1 MINCKNSAKLILGT
15 LCAMALAIPTLS
27 SCEHKDLCFDH
38 DVHAPKYDFRV
49 VATYEQEWEINNS
62 DNKVWNSEEEWPDR
76 FGMTYNELRPEVPKG
91 LRMHVFSESGV
102 SDMINMPALG
112 DVVGLRPGNH
122 QLLFY
127 NNDTEYIL
135 FDDMYSYASAKA
147 TTRTRTRSTYMG
159 NPFKGNASRSEPTVN
174 MPDMLYGNYNEK
186 YTSQRTTEEVVMPVT
201 MHPLVFKYL
210 VRYEF
215 SKGLEY
221 VGLVRGAL
229 SGMAAAVYMHNGQT
243 SKEAATL
250 LYDCTLEPW
259 GAQAIVRTF
268 GVPDWPNA
276 LYQPT
281 RGQRSYA
288 LNLEVR
294 LKNGLIKNFD
304 FDVTDQ
310 IEKQPQGGVI
320 IVKGLE
326 ISDKDGWQGGSGFDV
341 KIDGWGEFKDIVIPL
356 K

>member
-62 DNKVWNSEEEWPDR
+62 DNKVWNSEDEWPER
-76 FGMTYNELRPEVPKG
+76 FGMTYNELRPDVPKG

-102 SDMINMPALG
+102 SDMINMPAKG

-186 YTSQRTTEEVVMPVT
+186 YTSQRTTEEVVRSLPS
-201 MHPLVFKYL
+201 
-210 VRYEF
+210 RSF
-215 SKGLEY
+215 SP
-221 VGLVRGAL
+221 
-229 SGMAAAVYMHNGQT
+229 AAMNRKRNT
-243 SKEAATL
+243 STA
-250 LYDCTLEPW
+250 
-259 GAQAIVRTF
+259 
-268 GVPDWPNA
+268 
-276 LYQPT
+276 
-281 RGQRSYA
+281 
-288 LNLEVR
+288 
-294 LKNGLIKNFD
+294 
-304 FDVTDQ
+304 
-310 IEKQPQGGVI
+310 
-320 IVKGLE
+320 
-326 ISDKDGWQGGSGFDV
+326 
-341 KIDGWGEFKDIVIPL
+341 
-356 K
+356 

>member
-1 MINCKNSAKLILGT
+1 
-15 LCAMALAIPTLS
+15 
-27 SCEHKDLCFDH
+27 
-38 DVHAPKYDFRV
+38 
-49 VATYEQEWEINNS
+49 
-62 DNKVWNSEEEWPDR
+62 
-76 FGMTYNELRPEVPKG
+76 
-91 LRMHVFSESGV
+91 
-102 SDMINMPALG
+102 
-112 DVVGLRPGNH
+112 
-122 QLLFY
+122 
-127 NNDTEYIL
+127 
-135 FDDMYSYASAKA
+135 
-147 TTRTRTRSTYMG
+147 
-159 NPFKGNASRSEPTVN
+159 
-174 MPDMLYGNYNEK
+174 
-186 YTSQRTTEEVVMPVT
+186 

-229 SGMAAAVYMHNGQT
+229 SGMAAAVYMHSGQT

-250 LYDCTLEPW
+250 LYDCTLKEW
-259 GAQAIVRTF
+259 GAQAIIRTF

-294 LKNGLIKNFD
+294 LKNGKIKNFD

-326 ISDKDGWQGGSGFDV
+326 ISDEDGWQGGSGFDV

>member
-1 MINCKNSAKLILGT
+1 
-15 LCAMALAIPTLS
+15 
-27 SCEHKDLCFDH
+27 
-38 DVHAPKYDFRV
+38 
-49 VATYEQEWEINNS
+49 
-62 DNKVWNSEEEWPDR
+62 
-76 FGMTYNELRPEVPKG
+76 
-91 LRMHVFSESGV
+91 
-102 SDMINMPALG
+102 MPAKG

-229 SGMAAAVYMHNGQT
+229 SGMAAAVYMHSGQT
-243 SKEAATL
+243 SADAATL

-268 GVPDWPNA
+268 GVPDWPNS

-326 ISDKDGWQGGSGFDV
+326 ISDEDGKQGSSAFDV
-341 KIDGWGEFKDIVIPL
+341 EIEGWGDYEDIVIPL